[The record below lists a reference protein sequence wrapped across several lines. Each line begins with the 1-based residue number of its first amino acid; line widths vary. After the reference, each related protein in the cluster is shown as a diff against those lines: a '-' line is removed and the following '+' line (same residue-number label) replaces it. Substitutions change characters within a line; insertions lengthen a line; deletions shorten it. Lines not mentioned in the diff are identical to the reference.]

1 VTAAE
6 PVEERDDEP
15 GDAGDDVDAEA
26 SGVRR
31 ARRRKSARRN
41 RIEWVV
47 VIVGAVVVA
56 VLLRAF
62 AIQAFYIPS
71 ASMEPTLEIGDRV
84 LVNKVSYRI
93 GELERGDVVVF
104 ERPPNAIGGTVEEL
118 IKRVIGLPG
127 DSIEAHDGRVFIDGE
142 AIDEPWL
149 PAGTFTPDF
158 ALAEVPPGHVFVLG
172 DNRGNSQASNQFGP
186 VDNDLIIGRA
196 FVIVWPPGRWGGL

>member
-1 VTAAE
+1 VSAAQ
-6 PVEERDDEP
+6 PVEDRDEP
-15 GDAGDDVDAEA
+15 DGAAADVEA
-26 SGVRR
+26 SGVRK

-41 RIEWVV
+41 RIEWAI
-47 VIVGAVVVA
+47 VIVGAVLVA

-84 LVNKVSYRI
+84 LVNKLTYRI
-93 GELERGDVVVF
+93 REPERGDVVVF
-104 ERPPNAIGGTVEEL
+104 ERPPNAIGGTVDEL

-127 DSIEAHDGRVFIDGE
+127 DSIEAHDGQVFIDDE
-142 AIDEPWL
+142 PIEEPWL
-149 PAGTFTPDF
+149 PDRTFTPDF
-158 ALAEVPPGHVFVLG
+158 AEAVVPPGHVFVLG

-186 VDNDLIIGRA
+186 IDNDLIIGRA